1 MTSGAGLTMGYD
13 EANRIGSASP
23 TSGGTEYYGYAPDNN
38 RVYRL
43 KADGT
48 EGWTFYGARGEKL
61 MTEMAMVGP
70 YQNYTVQGAPM
81 GTWYFQWG
89 AGTPL
94 MWFGGRLIS
103 EGGKPVYS
111 GRLGTNRASG
121 GRFYP
126 YGEEISST
134 ADDRTKFGTYNRDG
148 FTGLD
153 YADQRFYA
161 SSYGRFN
168 TSDPYMASGGAVD
181 PESWNRYAYVGG
193 DPINGYDPRGLLTCK
208 GDGEDEYRP
217 GGSDCY
223 SNSGDG
229 GGNGKAGDDHTKAGN
244 GGGGGFGGSGG
255 NRTAREKEEAL
266 QEQIEQCRSGVAT
279 QLDAI
284 KKRTD
289 ELIHKEFTP
298 GKSVTSLTI
307 KNAVFTGYQGAKGTL
322 LVELGIDDLITTTIG
337 GAAFGGI
344 VGAIIGATAAVITL
358 PLHPLFENLIIG
370 LVNGAFDAAKAVG
383 RIHCDD
389 LIRGTTFGSP
399 FQP

>member
-168 TSDPYMASGGAVD
+168 TPDPYMASGGAVD
-181 PESWNRYAYVGG
+181 PES
-193 DPINGYDPRGLLTCK
+193 NGPDRRPPSPDTQ
-208 GDGEDEYRP
+208 DGF
-217 GGSDCY
+217 C
-223 SNSGDG
+223 
-229 GGNGKAGDDHTKAGN
+229 
-244 GGGGGFGGSGG
+244 
-255 NRTAREKEEAL
+255 
-266 QEQIEQCRSGVAT
+266 GVAGAVKGAHR
-279 QLDAI
+279 QMGGVS
-284 KKRTD
+284 
-289 ELIHKEFTP
+289 EP
-298 GKSVTSLTI
+298 LTGP
-307 KNAVFTGYQGAKGTL
+307 V
-322 LVELGIDDLITTTIG
+322 
-337 GAAFGGI
+337 
-344 VGAIIGATAAVITL
+344 
-358 PLHPLFENLIIG
+358 
-370 LVNGAFDAAKAVG
+370 
-383 RIHCDD
+383 R
-389 LIRGTTFGSP
+389 RGTIHVRGRGP
-399 FQP
+399 APYRA